1 MTDETIS
8 LKITLLGD
16 CGVGKSSIIY
26 RYNTGSFKEH
36 YNSTCGGSYSQKL
49 ISINDKTLQL
59 DIWDTAG
66 QEKYRSIGKNFYREA
81 YIIILVYDITRKNSL
96 EGLKNTWYPDVTK
109 YGEKYKILAVV
120 GNKCDLYEEENVVSE
135 EEARN
140 FANEIKA
147 QFFIVS
153 AKNGTNINSLF
164 NNLIVAFWN
173 PNFQEQ
179 ISENTF
185 RKTTTQKINRL
196 TINEEKEFNKK
207 KKKNCC
213 K

>member
-1 MTDETIS
+1 M
-8 LKITLLGD
+8 
-16 CGVGKSSIIY
+16 
-26 RYNTGSFKEH
+26 
-36 YNSTCGGSYSQKL
+36 

-96 EGLKNTWYPDVTK
+96 EGLKNIWYPDVTK

>member
-1 MTDETIS
+1 MGDTSVGKTSLLNVYLKGIFPEKNLPTIGVEFAV
-8 LKITLLGD
+8 KEITLSD
-16 CGVGKSSIIY
+16 NNKIKFQI
-26 RYNTGSFKEH
+26 F
-36 YNSTCGGSYSQKL
+36 
-49 ISINDKTLQL
+49 
-59 DIWDTAG
+59 DTAG

-96 EGLKNTWYPDVTK
+96 EGLKNIWYPDVTK